1 VIVLDTDALSHLQK
15 NDPVGMMILDRLDA
29 SPDRDIRITA
39 ITAYEC

>member
-1 VIVLDTDALSHLQK
+1 
-15 NDPVGMMILDRLDA
+15 MMILDRLDA